1 MPRFL
6 AVGAIIA
13 LCIGLVALLYF
24 KPWRADVE
32 SPRFIDR
39 LPLAEVIGKTHIL
52 ELAEDLGPAIYSNQ
66 IAFREFL
73 SPEFILSQ
81 GKLNGLN
88 LQEPI
93 YFFGDEAKGDISN
106 WGAMIQVNDSSKILP
121 GIRRF
126 EKSTKISDS
135 TLFDQR
141 VYHIPEF
148 DITIGYGKDWVLIA
162 RKASFKKYFA
172 HVVSAKLNSIAPRWR
187 RFLEDKLF
195 NDKSLQMSVD
205 SEQLREYGI
214 SSILCG
220 STADSS
226 SFTLHARVS
235 HMDTIPFT
243 LKSGGEA
250 FERTEFTKR
259 MINLHL
265 NIDRLRQSKD
275 HPVYLLIEKMAKKIS
290 FPLAEFLNTWDG
302 DISFRQGG
310 IQTMQEP
317 YIESE
322 LDENFNVT
330 EVTKYKEVKISGF
343 SLALSMNENRSRF
356 MKRLFDKGILTSDNN
371 KTRMLYFPPMK
382 MQNTKQG
389 VNFYTSSTQPKTVPS
404 QEQSILWDYN
414 YVPVLFTLDSIQ
426 VRTSFGK
433 INIGLSKLVKD
444 NIKEEWT

>member
-13 LCIGLVALLYF
+13 LCLGLVALLYF
-24 KPWRADVE
+24 KPWRTDLD
-32 SPRFIDR
+32 SPRFVDR
-39 LPLAEVIGKTHIL
+39 LPLAEVIGKTNIL
-52 ELAEDLGPAIYSNQ
+52 ELAEDLVPAIYSNQ

-81 GKLNGLN
+81 GKMNGLN
-88 LQEPI
+88 LQEPV
-93 YFFGDEAKGDISN
+93 YFFGDEAKGEIAD
-106 WGAMIQVNDSSKILP
+106 WGVMIPVNDSSKILP

-126 EKSTKISDS
+126 EKMTKISDS

-141 VYHIPEF
+141 IYILPEF
-148 DITIGYGKDWVLIA
+148 NLTIGYGKDWVLIA
-162 RKASFKKYFA
+162 GRNSFKKYFA
-172 HVVSAKLNSIAPRWR
+172 HVVHAKLNSIAPRWR

-195 NDKSLQMSVD
+195 KGKSLQMTVD

-214 SSILCG
+214 SSILFG
-220 STADSS
+220 STADST
-226 SFTLHARVS
+226 SFTLHTRVS

-243 LKSGGEA
+243 LKAGGEA

-265 NIDRLRQSKD
+265 NIDRLRVSKD
-275 HPVYLLIEKMAKKIS
+275 HPVYLLIAKMAKKIS
-290 FPLAEFLNTWDG
+290 FPLDEFLRTWEG

-343 SLALSMNENRSRF
+343 SLALSMNENRSQF
-356 MKRLFDKGILTSDNN
+356 MKRLFDKGILTSERN
-371 KTRMLYFPPMK
+371 KTRMLYFPPMN
-382 MQNTKQG
+382 MQNTKKG
-389 VNFYTSSTQPKTVPS
+389 VNFYTNSVQPKTVS
-404 QEQSILWDYN
+404 NLGQTVLWDYH
-414 YVPVLFTLDSIQ
+414 YVPLLFTLDSIQ
-426 VRTSFGK
+426 VRTSYGK
-433 INIGLSKLVKD
+433 INIGLKKLVKD
-444 NIKEEWT
+444 NIKEQ